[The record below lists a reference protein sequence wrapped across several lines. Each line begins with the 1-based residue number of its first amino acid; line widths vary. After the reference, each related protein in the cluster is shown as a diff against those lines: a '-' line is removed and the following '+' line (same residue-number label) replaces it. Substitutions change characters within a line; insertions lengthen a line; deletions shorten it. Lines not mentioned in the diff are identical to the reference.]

1 MITQFL
7 IESGRFNKNWNLP
20 FKEMDQSERKG
31 RRMSTVISEDRLDGL
46 TDPPALSAASNSAS
60 HEDVRKIIDTQKD
73 IMDSNMRV
81 QIKARKV
88 SLVAAIFIVVFI
100 LGLMIGIVVYKDR
113 RMKRIESRNE
123 LSISKMREDLNM
135 NNKTINDLRTALSN
149 LEQKQLNKENNM
161 NEVINKFNATLKDLH
176 VQVETNK
183 KEIELKRTST
193 STSTTSR
200 QP

>member
-46 TDPPALSAASNSAS
+46 TDPPALSAASNNAS

-123 LSISKMREDLNM
+123 RSISKMREDLDNM
-135 NNKTINDLRTALSN
+135 NNETINDLRTALTN

-161 NEVINKFNATLKDLH
+161 NAVINKFNATLTDLQK
-176 VQVETNK
+176 QVETNK

-193 STSTTSR
+193 STSSR

>member
-7 IESGRFNKNWNLP
+7 TESGRFNKNWNLP
-20 FKEMDQSERKG
+20 FKEMDQSDRKG

-46 TDPPALSAASNSAS
+46 TDPPALSTASNNAS

-123 LSISKMREDLNM
+123 RSISKMREDLDM
-135 NNKTINDLRTALSN
+135 NNKTINDLRKALKN
-149 LEQKQLNKENNM
+149 LE
-161 NEVINKFNATLKDLH
+161 
-176 VQVETNK
+176 
-183 KEIELKRTST
+183 
-193 STSTTSR
+193 
-200 QP
+200 